1 MKILIAPD
9 SFKGTLTSK
18 QAGKI
23 IAKAANKILGKCEIR
38 ILQIAD
44 GGEGTLDAVSESLCG
59 RMKYIRVKSIKN
71 PLLKD
76 ITARYGIIGEETAF
90 IEMAAASGLTLI
102 PYKNGNAMNTSSYGT
117 GQLIADALKKGCRKI
132 YVAIGGSATNDG
144 GIGMMSALGVKFLDE
159 SNKVLQPIG
168 RNLIKIREIDITGL
182 DPLVKKADFIGLC
195 DVTNPLT
202 GPNGATFIFGPQ
214 KGANGKYKLELEK
227 GMVNYANLL
236 NKMFKVNID
245 SIKGSGAAGGLG
257 AALVTFLNAE
267 LKSGIETIFKII
279 EFEGL
284 LKKADLVVTGEGKI
298 DSQSANGKV
307 LAGIGRIAKKH
318 SIPVLALAGSLSAG
332 HEKLY
337 KIGITAMESAVCEII
352 PEDRIMKNAAIFLQK
367 AAERAFTMLKTG
379 NELKF

>member
-9 SFKGTLTSK
+9 SFKGSLTSR

-23 IAKAANKILGKCEIR
+23 IAKAANKILGRCEIKSV
-38 ILQIAD
+38 QIAD
-44 GGEGTLDAVSESLCG
+44 GGEGTLSAIAESGQG
-59 RMKYIRVKSIKN
+59 RIKYAGVKNIKN
-71 PLLKD
+71 PLFDD
-76 ITARYGIIGEETAF
+76 ITARYGIIGKETAF

-117 GQLIADALKKGCRKI
+117 GQLISDALKKGARKI
-132 YVAIGGSATNDG
+132 YVAIGGSTTNDG
-144 GIGMMSALGVKFLDE
+144 GIGMMAALGVKFLDE
-159 SNKVLQPIG
+159 NNKILKPVG
-168 RNLIKIREIDITGL
+168 RNLGKIKKIDIDGV
-182 DPLVKKADFIGLC
+182 DPLIKKSKFIGLC
-195 DVTNPLT
+195 DVNNPLT

-236 NKMFKVNID
+236 SKMFKININ

-267 LKSGIETIFKII
+267 LKSGIETIFEII
-279 EFEGL
+279 DFEGL
-284 LKKADLVVTGEGKI
+284 LKNADLVITGEGRI
-298 DSQSANGKV
+298 DAQSANGKA

-318 SIPVLALAGSLSAG
+318 KIPVLALAGSLGAG

-337 KIGITAMESAVCEII
+337 KIGVTAMESALCELI
-352 PEDRIMKNAAIFLQK
+352 PEDSIIKNAAVFLQK
-367 AAERAFTMLKTG
+367 AAERAFIMLKTG